1 MNFKLIFHYISYL
14 QYPVLFAAVYYMTQ
28 PYIIGLDNLTN
39 APEFLL
45 SSINKMLVFLGIGIS
60 FSTLQD
66 SNKTS
71 MAFEKKI
78 WENPQ
83 WGKISI
89 LIIAMMSLFA
99 LSVGLF
105 GYFAAPNEK
114 LEELSFG
121 LIVLG
126 IGFISLLKTA
136 VEVYENHQVTGEKQ

>member
-1 MNFKLIFHYISYL
+1 
-14 QYPVLFAAVYYMTQ
+14 
-28 PYIIGLDNLTN
+28 
-39 APEFLL
+39 
-45 SSINKMLVFLGIGIS
+45 
-60 FSTLQD
+60 
-66 SNKTS
+66 